1 MTNGYK
7 ENTILT
13 KEVKM
18 DKTENKTIARSM
30 RFYPHVWETAVWKAK
45 ALGMKV
51 PAYISQLIIK
61 DNGGG

>member
-1 MTNGYK
+1 
-7 ENTILT
+7 
-13 KEVKM
+13 M